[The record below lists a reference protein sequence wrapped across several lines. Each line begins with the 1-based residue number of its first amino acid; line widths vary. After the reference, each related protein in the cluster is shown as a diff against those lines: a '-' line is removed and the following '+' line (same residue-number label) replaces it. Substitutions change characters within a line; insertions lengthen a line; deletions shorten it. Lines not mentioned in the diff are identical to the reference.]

1 MSHSQSE
8 ILRPPAPAPEKQKK
22 GWPGRGPEDI
32 TEMGHPDYEP
42 LPDTL
47 ETLSDEI
54 DPDAETDEF
63 DADDF

>member
-42 LPDTL
+42 LPD
-47 ETLSDEI
+47 
-54 DPDAETDEF
+54 AETDEF